1 MVETGE
7 ARPASRRQEEGM
19 TPTPVAEQLAAV
31 AEAQR
36 FSGAVALSRAGE
48 VLFGGGCAGAM
59 RRAALDLA
67 RLL

>member
-1 MVETGE
+1 
-7 ARPASRRQEEGM
+7 M